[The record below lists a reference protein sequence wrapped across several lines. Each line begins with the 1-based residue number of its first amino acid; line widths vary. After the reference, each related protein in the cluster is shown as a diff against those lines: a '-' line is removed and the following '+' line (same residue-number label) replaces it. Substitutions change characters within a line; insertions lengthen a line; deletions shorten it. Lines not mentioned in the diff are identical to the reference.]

1 MDKLISIKEAR
12 IKKGLSINDLS
23 KALKL
28 DLEIIRL
35 LDDNLKLP
43 KKYRAYQST
52 YIKSIYRYLGYEIKY
67 KSSIIDTPID
77 YTKLSIT
84 YFLFLLIFIILILLS
99 LNIYNKFNNQILFNE
114 IEKDQIYNDV
124 LNISN
129 QYDLYELSHDDFIN
143 NLVVLNRANYSQNLS
158 IFAKPNKTIFYKIQN
173 NIKNTL
179 QFGEIIK
186 SNELILD
193 LDNDFFIDLSN
204 INNIDKIIYRGI
216 EIKLNEKLNSYLFNF
231 DIKDLETLL

>member
-12 IKKGLSINDLS
+12 INKGLSINDLS

-28 DLEIIRL
+28 DLEIVRL

-52 YIKSIYRYLGYEIKY
+52 YKKSIYRYLGYEIKY
-67 KSSIIDTPID
+67 KSLVSDIPND
-77 YTKLSIT
+77 YTKLSII
-84 YFLFLLIFIILILLS
+84 YFISLLIFTILTLLS
-99 LNIYNKFNNQILFNE
+99 FNIYSKFNKVSVRE
-114 IEKDQIYNDV
+114 IETDQVYMDIVNLYSKYE
-124 LNISN
+124 LN
-129 QYDLYELSHDDFIN
+129 ELSHDDFIN
-143 NLVVLNRANYSQNLS
+143 NLITLNRANYSQNLS

-179 QFGEIIK
+179 QFGEITK

-204 INNIDKIIYRGI
+204 INNIDKIIYRGV
-216 EIKLNEKLNSYLFNF
+216 EIRLNKELNSYLFNF
-231 DIKDLETLL
+231 HIKDLETLL

>member
-28 DLEIIRL
+28 DIEIIRL

-43 KKYRAYQST
+43 KKYKPYQST
-52 YIKSIYRYLGYEIKY
+52 YKKSIYRYLGYDIKY
-67 KSSIIDTPID
+67 KNLISDIPED
-77 YTKLSIT
+77 YTKISLT
-84 YFLFLLIFIILILLS
+84 YFFLLLIFTILTLLS
-99 LNIYNKFNNQILFNE
+99 FNIYNKFNNQIPFKE
-114 IEKDQIYNDV
+114 IEKDQAYNDV
-124 LNISN
+124 YNISK

-143 NLVVLNRANYSQNLS
+143 NLVPLKRANYSQNLS

-173 NIKNTL
+173 NIKKTL
-179 QFGEIIK
+179 QFGEITK

-216 EIKLNEKLNSYLFNF
+216 DIRLKKELNSYLFNF
-231 DIKDLETLL
+231 DINDLETLL

>member
-52 YIKSIYRYLGYEIKY
+52 YKKSIYRYLGYEIKY
-67 KSSIIDTPID
+67 KNSISDIPID
-77 YTKLSIT
+77 YTKLSIV
-84 YFLFLLIFIILILLS
+84 YFLLLLVFVILILLS
-99 LNIYNKFNNQILFNE
+99 FNIYNKFNNQISFKE
-114 IEKDQIYNDV
+114 VEKDQVYNDV
-124 LNISN
+124 YKISN
-129 QYDLYELSHDDFIN
+129 QYDLYELSHDDFID
-143 NLVVLNRANYSQNLS
+143 NLIPLKRANYSQNLS
-158 IFAKPNKTIFYKIQN
+158 IFAKPNKTVFYKIQN
-173 NIKNTL
+173 NIQKTL

-204 INNIDKIIYRGI
+204 INNIDKIIYRGV
-216 EIKLNEKLNSYLFNF
+216 EIRLNKELNSYLFNF
-231 DIKDLETLL
+231 HIKDLETLL

>member
-1 MDKLISIKEAR
+1 MEKLISIKEAR
-12 IKKGLSINDLS
+12 IKKGLSIDDLS

-52 YIKSIYRYLGYEIKY
+52 YKKSIYRYLGYEIKY
-67 KSSIIDTPID
+67 KSLVSDIPIDHTKFSII
-77 YTKLSIT
+77 
-84 YFLFLLIFIILILLS
+84 YFLLFLVFIILILLS
-99 LNIYNKFNNQILFNE
+99 FNIYNKFNNQISFKE
-114 IEKDQIYNDV
+114 IEKDQVYRDV
-124 LNISN
+124 LNISS
-129 QYDLYELSHDDFIN
+129 QYELNELNHDDFIN
-143 NLVVLNRANYSQNLS
+143 SLIPLNRANYSQNLS

-216 EIKLNEKLNSYLFNF
+216 EIRLNKELNYYLLNF
-231 DIKDLETLL
+231 YTKDLETLL

>member
-1 MDKLISIKEAR
+1 MEKLISIKEAR
-12 IKKGLSINDLS
+12 IKKGLSIDDLS

-52 YIKSIYRYLGYEIKY
+52 YKKSIYRYLGYEVKY
-67 KSSIIDTPID
+67 KNSIRDMPID
-77 YTKLSIT
+77 YTKLSLI
-84 YFLFLLIFIILILLS
+84 YFIVLLIFTILVFLS
-99 LNIYNKFNNQILFNE
+99 LNIYNKFNNQISTRS
-114 IEKDQIYNDV
+114 IEKDQVYRDV
-124 LNISN
+124 LNISS
-129 QYDLYELSHDDFIN
+129 QYELNELNHDDFIN
-143 NLVVLNRANYSQNLS
+143 SLIPLNRANYSQNLS

-173 NIKNTL
+173 NLKNTL

-216 EIKLNEKLNSYLFNF
+216 EIRLNKELNSYLFNF
-231 DIKDLETLL
+231 YIKDLETLL

>member
-23 KALKL
+23 EALKL

-52 YIKSIYRYLGYEIKY
+52 YKKSIYRYLGYEIKY
-67 KSSIIDTPID
+67 KSTINDIPID
-77 YTKLSIT
+77 YTKLSII
-84 YFLFLLIFIILILLS
+84 YFLFLIVFTILILLS
-99 LNIYNKFNNQILFNE
+99 INIYNKFNNQISSNE
-114 IEKDQIYNDV
+114 IEKDQIYSDV
-124 LNISN
+124 FNISN
-129 QYDLYELSHDDFIN
+129 QYNLYELSHDDFIN
-143 NLVVLNRANYSQNLS
+143 NLVLLKRVNYSQNLS

-186 SNELILD
+186 SNELILN
-193 LDNDFFIDLSN
+193 LDNDFSIDLSN
-204 INNIDKIIYRGI
+204 INNIDKIIYKGI
-216 EIKLNEKLNSYLFNF
+216 EIRINKILNSYLKNF
-231 DIKDLETLL
+231 AIKDLEILL

>member
-1 MDKLISIKEAR
+1 MEKLISIKEAR
-12 IKKGLSINDLS
+12 IKKGISIDDLS

-28 DLEIIRL
+28 DFEIIRL

-52 YIKSIYRYLGYEIKY
+52 YKKSIYRYLGYEIKY
-67 KSSIIDTPID
+67 KSLVSDTPID
-77 YTKLSIT
+77 HTKFSII
-84 YFLFLLIFIILILLS
+84 YFLLFLVFIILILLS
-99 LNIYNKFNNQILFNE
+99 FNIYNKFNNQISFKE
-114 IEKDQIYNDV
+114 IEKDQVYRDV
-124 LNISN
+124 LNISS
-129 QYDLYELSHDDFIN
+129 QYELNELSHDDFIN
-143 NLVVLNRANYSQNLS
+143 SLIPLNRANYSQNLS

-173 NIKNTL
+173 NSKNTL

-216 EIKLNEKLNSYLFNF
+216 EIRLNKELNYYLLNF
-231 DIKDLETLL
+231 YIKNLETLL